1 MRYRLEIL
9 VVGRSREQLLML
21 QDLLGRQG
29 DVNVKIRHVGNGHT
43 DPLYDV
49 DPLPDALVLVLSE
62 NWQAELSALMERRAT
77 ERPPLLVIGHDG
89 NVDLI
94 RDAMRA
100 GARDFFTPPIS
111 EEELR
116 QSLQQLMRDKMS
128 EASRRTAHLTAVI
141 NAKGGSGASMIA
153 ANLAHMLATST
164 SERRTALMDMD
175 LQFGALPL
183 YFNLTPRNGM
193 VRALESVDSLDTVAL
208 EGYVQP
214 HHSGLDLLA
223 SAPDELVSVADVPES
238 RVELLLQ
245 VMSEAYD
252 DIVVDLPRWIG
263 GSTAMVLEHADRI
276 LIVLQQSVAHLRDA
290 KRLISILRQE
300 IHIGSPR
307 ITLVI
312 NRYDKRNAV
321 GLPDIRDA
329 LPDQDIV
336 TLPNDFR
343 QVTQSINIG
352 SPLPELAARAQVT
365 RQLEKLSRRL
375 REDTQHDDNRKS
387 GGWSLFGLAR
397 RS

>member
-29 DVNVKIRHVGNGHT
+29 DVNVRIRHVGNGHT
-43 DPLYDV
+43 DPLYEV

-62 NWQAELSALMERRAT
+62 NWHAELSALMERRAT
-77 ERPPLLVIGHDG
+77 ERPPLLVVGHDG

-94 RDAMRA
+94 REAMRA

-111 EEELR
+111 ESELT
-116 QSLQQLMRDKMS
+116 QSLQKLMRDRMA
-128 EASRRTAHLTAVI
+128 EASRHTAHLTAVI

-153 ANLAHMLATST
+153 ANIAHLLAVTASD
-164 SERRTALMDMD
+164 RRTALMDMD

-183 YFNLTPRNGM
+183 YFNMTPRNGM
-193 VRALESVDSLDTVAL
+193 VRALESVDSLDTMAL

-214 HHSGLDLLA
+214 HQSGLDLLA

-263 GSTAMVLEHADRI
+263 GSTAMVLERADRV
-276 LIVLQQSVAHLRDA
+276 LVVLQQGVAHLRDA
-290 KRLISILRQE
+290 KRLIGILRQE
-300 IHIGSPR
+300 IHISGPR
-307 ITLVI
+307 IIIVV

-321 GLPDIRDA
+321 SLRDIQDA

-352 SPLPELAARAQVT
+352 SPLPEHAARAPVT
-365 RQLEKLSRRL
+365 RELAKLSRRL
-375 REDTQHDDNRKS
+375 HEDRPGDDGRKS
-387 GGWSLFGLAR
+387 GGWSLFGLGR